1 MSNAKGNL
9 SDFVIAELEKM
20 ILALKPGDRLPTE
33 KELAERFNVGRST
46 IRESMTVFVA
56 QKMVV
61 KRNEGTFVADNSKDY
76 LINPLNLI
84 INMEIGNIDDLKELR
99 EMLELSLVRLAAE
112 RATEEDILALEKAD
126 WLHREPGLS
135 RKERRDRDIAFHR
148 AIADATGNS
157 VAGELLSALRTVIAN
172 RWEDSLPLTAA
183 RVSDSERNYHEEIIA
198 SLRRHDPDAAYGCLE
213 AYFNEIHRLYALEV
227 AAE

>member
-1 MSNAKGNL
+1 MKRLTPSNILCVLVLLILFVGGASMLIGEFSPG
-9 SDFVIAELEKM
+9 SDSSPSQTPAAELTYGEAM
-20 ILALKPGDRLPTE
+20 ENVRNRL
-33 KELAERFNVGRST
+33 
-46 IRESMTVFVA
+46 
-56 QKMVV
+56 
-61 KRNEGTFVADNSKDY
+61 DNSKDY

-213 AYFNEIHRLYALEV
+213 AYFNEIHRLDALEV